1 MSTEQ
6 LQKETQA
13 SLQRIQEF
21 DPKTLTRIDDLGAQL
36 SFEDAVKPAQRLIDL
51 FKRIPISILGD
62 LVDQQLQ
69 SIKSL
74 ADAEYNR
81 FKQILD
87 FSADQNNAY
96 QTRNTLIQQVA
107 GSYNSV
113 FPQLWQFIAYGI
125 AHLTDA
131 SSMENQARAVL
142 QDIQDK
148 AKSVTDNLESKQS
161 DADEVL
167 RHIQQVAAEQGVSQ
181 QAQYFK
187 GRAEDHL
194 KQAKWWQSAT
204 AIAML
209 VTICFAIFSALA
221 YKIPWLKIGNQYD
234 AIEFITG
241 KILVFVTLAGAIA
254 LCAKNFMS
262 HKHNEVLNRHRQT
275 ALQTYKVL
283 VDAGTSAGSQD
294 IVLAYAASCIF
305 GNQETGFAKEGAEG
319 SAGKSVLELMTKS
332 AVGGSTTH

>member
-1 MSTEQ
+1 MSNEQ
-6 LQKETQA
+6 LEKEARA
-13 SLQRIQEF
+13 SLQRIQDF
-21 DPKTLTRIDDLGAQL
+21 DAKSLQRTAELGVQL
-36 SFEDAVKPAQRLIDL
+36 SFQDAVKPAQKLIDV

-62 LVDQQLQ
+62 LVDSQLQ
-69 SIKSL
+69 SIKAL

-87 FSADQNNAY
+87 FSADQNSAY
-96 QTRNTLIQQVA
+96 QNRNALIQQVVE
-107 GSYNSV
+107 SYNSV
-113 FPQLWQFIAYGI
+113 FPQLWQYIAYGV

-131 SSMENQARAVL
+131 TSMENQARAVL

-148 AKSVTDNLESKQS
+148 ATSITDTLEAKRN

-187 GRAEDHL
+187 DRAEEHL
-194 KQAKWWQSAT
+194 KQAKWWRNAT

-209 VTICFAIFSALA
+209 VTIGFAIFSALA
-221 YKIPWLKIGNQYD
+221 YKIPWLKMGDQYD

-283 VDAGTSAGSQD
+283 VDAGASAGSQD

-319 SAGKSVLELMTKS
+319 GASKSVLELMTKS
-332 AVGGSTTH
+332 AVGSTAH